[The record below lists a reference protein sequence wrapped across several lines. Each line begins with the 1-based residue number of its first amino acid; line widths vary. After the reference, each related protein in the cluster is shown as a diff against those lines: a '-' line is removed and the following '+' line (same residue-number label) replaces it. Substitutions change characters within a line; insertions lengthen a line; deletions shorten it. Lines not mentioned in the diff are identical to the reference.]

1 MPKNSI
7 RNVWCLY
14 NHVKCHLMLTT
25 LLFSMSLLL
34 AGCLVSP
41 PDEASDSAQENTAQS
56 AVADAAAPVQIAIPA
71 LDLDVPVAPMGWRV
85 TDVDGV
91 RTTKWDVPLT
101 EAGWHVNSAGAGGQ
115 GNVVISGHQVQGEAV
130 FAQIALGELSADDD
144 INLTDANGAVYTYRV
159 TEITDPI
166 PLVGATAEEAALA
179 NSYVAPTEDARL
191 TLLTGWPADTTTHY
205 LIVVAELVG
214 AQ

>member
-1 MPKNSI
+1 MPKI
-7 RNVWCLY
+7 RICFVRQPHNG
-14 NHVKCHLMLTT
+14 VKLPLALAA
-25 LLFSMSLLL
+25 LLLSMSLLL

-130 FAQIALGELSADDD
+130 FAQIALGELSVDDD